1 MNTTTADLDSPAQ
14 ADEGILSALDMATIA
29 TIATLAHYSTSS
41 VPDGIGDGA
50 GHHEL
55 AIGRR
60 TSSSP

>member
-14 ADEGILSALDMATIA
+14 ADEGILSALDMA